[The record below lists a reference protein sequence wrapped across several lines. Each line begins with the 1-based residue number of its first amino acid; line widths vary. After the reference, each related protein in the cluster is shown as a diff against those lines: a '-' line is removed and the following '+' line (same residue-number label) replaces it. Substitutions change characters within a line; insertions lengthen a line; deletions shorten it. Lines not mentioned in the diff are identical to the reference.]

1 MFLASSQA
9 RGLEFNRETF
19 SPWQIDWVFKGRL
32 QTAKKRMQIFYIS
45 PEHSR
50 VAGEGAGVDNHIL
63 TTSND
68 TPPNEEVSA
77 LSSATG
83 TYLYSTR
90 STSHPRPTPSV
101 VATKEHGNEFEPFS
115 TGSANLNLVHMY
127 RSDQSSRSR
136 IRGLLFPISQ
146 SDCDIC

>member
-9 RGLEFNRETF
+9 RGLELIAKHLPPGKSIGCLRAD
-19 SPWQIDWVFKGRL
+19 SRQ
-32 QTAKKRMQIFYIS
+32 QKKRMQIFYIS

-101 VATKEHGNEFEPFS
+101 VATKEHENEFEPFS